1 MVNLI
6 VLSQSLNMQ
15 GDFQRSTKKAQVL
28 ELAYLH
34 LHIFEMG
41 GHHCGWPFLMVLR
54 VGNLAYSNESCN
66 QWPTNGKWENVMYPR
81 TNWCRLLMYR
91 ADYSVGFTPPKLKTE
106 GHVWFACFILR
117 ASSFISSRADWGT
130 RCILLK
136 MYTWMKVVRKWVTLS
151 VLNVCLCSFEN
162 PPINCQ
168 LIQLVCLCCTMLK
181 LRFECPCKV
190 YVNVCKLKCIHSTI
204 LAIVHGVG
212 RGRLSTF

>member
-1 MVNLI
+1 
-6 VLSQSLNMQ
+6 
-15 GDFQRSTKKAQVL
+15 
-28 ELAYLH
+28 
-34 LHIFEMG
+34 
-41 GHHCGWPFLMVLR
+41 
-54 VGNLAYSNESCN
+54 
-66 QWPTNGKWENVMYPR
+66 MYPR

-190 YVNVCKLKCIHSTI
+190 YVNVCKLKCLHSTI

-212 RGRLSTF
+212 RGRLSVKCFLKLISDSLITFQQVSLTLPSSVQVLTSSNNKLW